1 MGSDLTSAQPL
12 IESLRRLALFSDLP
26 AEALEA
32 LTETVRDERVEE
44 GTWILTEGD
53 ENADLFVILEGEVGL
68 VRNEIEAAVMH
79 SGMFFGEVSVLL
91 DEPAIAGVVARTPV
105 RCAVIDRAALIP
117 FLLANPTVTLRLLQA
132 EARRIADANPWRA

>member
-12 IESLRRLALFSDLP
+12 TESLRRLALFSELP
-26 AEALEA
+26 AEALQA
-32 LTETVRDERVEE
+32 LVATVRDERADE

-53 ENADLFVILEGEVGL
+53 ENGHLFLILEGEVGL
-68 VRNEIEAAVMH
+68 VRDEMEIAVLH
-79 SGMFFGEVSVLL
+79 AGMFFGEVSVLL
-91 DEPAIAGVVARTPV
+91 DEPATAGVVARTPV
-105 RCAVIDRAALIP
+105 RCAVIDREALIP

>member
-1 MGSDLTSAQPL
+1 VGSDLTSAQPL

-26 AEALEA
+26 PEALDA
-32 LTETVRDERVEE
+32 LAETVREERADE
-44 GTWILTEGD
+44 GAWILSEGD
-53 ENADLFVILEGEVGL
+53 VNADLFLILEGEVGL
-68 VRNEIEAAVMH
+68 VRNETEVAVMH
-79 SGMFFGEVSVLL
+79 AGMFFGEISVLL
-91 DEPAIAGVVARTPV
+91 DEPAIAGVVARTPL

>member
-1 MGSDLTSAQPL
+1 VSSDLNSAEPL
-12 IESLRRLALFSDLP
+12 TESLRRLALFSDLP

-32 LTETVRDERVEE
+32 LAETVRDERADE

-53 ENADLFVILEGEVGL
+53 ENTALHVILEGEVGL
-68 VRNEIEAAVMH
+68 VRNDVEAAVMH
-79 SGMFFGEVSVLL
+79 AGMFFGEVSVLL
-91 DEPAIAGVVARTPV
+91 DEPAIAGVVARTPI
-105 RCAVIDRAALIP
+105 RCAVIDREALIP

>member
-12 IESLRRLALFSDLP
+12 TESLRRLALFSELP
-26 AEALEA
+26 AEALQA
-32 LTETVRDERVEE
+32 LVETVRDERADE

-53 ENADLFVILEGEVGL
+53 ENGDLFLILEGEVGL
-68 VRNEIEAAVMH
+68 VRDEMEIAVLH
-79 SGMFFGEVSVLL
+79 AGMFFGEVSVLL
-91 DEPAIAGVVARTPV
+91 DEPATAGVVARTPV
-105 RCAVIDRAALIP
+105 RCAVIDREALIP